1 MILFNEII
9 NIKNIN
15 LNIILVIMDNEWKM
29 TKIITLVE
37 YVVVNKIFF

>member
-29 TKIITLVE
+29 KKIITLAE

>member
-29 TKIITLVE
+29 TKIITLAE